1 MPTTLLAPIRRKE
14 IATKMEETTRKGF
27 TEVLFLTNIIKKP
40 YRRSKTATKK
50 NIYYLVV
57 GFNHLSHIQ
66 PHIGL
71 ARLLAPSRR
80 PKKMPM

>member
-1 MPTTLLAPIRRKE
+1 MPTALLAPIRRKE

-50 NIYYLVV
+50 YIL
-57 GFNHLSHIQ
+57 FNHLSHIQ

>member
-50 NIYYLVV
+50 IY
-57 GFNHLSHIQ
+57 I
-66 PHIGL
+66 I
-71 ARLLAPSRR
+71 
-80 PKKMPM
+80 

>member
-27 TEVLFLTNIIKKP
+27 TEVLFLTNIIKKQIDAAKQLP
-40 YRRSKTATKK
+40 KK
-50 NIYYLVV
+50 YTL
-57 GFNHLSHIQ
+57 FNHLSHIQ